1 MRIVTLAENTSC
13 RAGLPCEH
21 GLSLFVETAG
31 KHILFDA
38 GQTDLYANNA
48 DTLGVDLSRV
58 DLAVLSHGHYDHSG
72 GMGSFLRRN
81 ASAPIYISPHA
92 FEPHFNAA
100 GKDIGADPA
109 LTRSGRLIRVDQP
122 MDIAENLTLY
132 PASCL
137 PCPYP
142 VESWGLETERDGLRM
157 ADDFRH
163 EQYLLVRLEGKR
175 ILFSGCSHKGILN
188 IVDHFRPDILIGGF
202 HLSKQTDT
210 AILTRVAQQ
219 LSLYPTVYC
228 TGHCTG
234 QTQYD
239 HMKRILGPQLLP
251 LSTGTE
257 LTVSENGAII
267 LV

>member
-13 RAGLPCEH
+13 REALPCEH
-21 GLSLFVETAG
+21 GLSLYVETAG
-31 KHILFDA
+31 KRILFDA
-38 GQTDLYANNA
+38 GQTELYASNA
-48 DTLGVDLSRV
+48 TALGVDLGSV
-58 DLAVLSHGHYDHSG
+58 ELAVLSHGHYDHSG
-72 GMGSFLRRN
+72 GMASFLQRN
-81 ASAPIYISPHA
+81 TGAPIYVSPHA
-92 FEPHFNAA
+92 FEPHFNAS

-109 LTRSGRLIRVDQP
+109 LERSGRLIRMNRP
-122 MDIAENLTLY
+122 TAIAENMTLY

-142 VESWGLETERDGLRM
+142 VEPWGLETERDGLRM

-163 EQYLLVRLEGKR
+163 EQYLLVTTGVKR

-210 AILTRVAQQ
+210 AVLTRIARQ
-219 LSLYPTVYC
+219 LARYRTVYC

-234 QTQYD
+234 QAQYA
-239 HMKRILGPQLLP
+239 HMKLILGSQLLRF
-251 LSTGTE
+251 STGTE
-257 LTVSENGAII
+257 LTVMENGDII
-267 LV
+267 HT